1 MELDGM
7 IVTAYINSMPAK
19 NALKN
24 YAEDG
29 FYHVYNRGVNKRR
42 IFTDKQD
49 YSVFLSYLKTYLSF
63 LDKKKLDAVLADNET
78 TGQEKERIRK
88 LLGLNNFF
96 GRIELLAYCLMPNH
110 FHFILKKADK
120 MAMEFMMRSLMTRYT
135 MYLNRKLKRVGS
147 LFQGVYK
154 AVLITTD
161 EQLLYLSRYIH
172 RNCLS
177 PSRTLPGGE
186 SLKEL
191 LMVQPS
197 SYLNYLGEIKQ
208 EWVKPEFIL
217 QNFSESG
224 FDSYESFI
232 SDEDADEEIKSAHL
246 LAGLELDKE

>member
-1 MELDGM
+1 MLKTTYSRG
-7 IVTAYINSMPAK
+7 MPAK
-19 NALKN
+19 NALKS
-24 YAEDG
+24 YVEDS
-29 FYHVYNRGVNKRR
+29 FYHLYNRGVNKRK

-49 YSVFLSYLKTYLSF
+49 YSVFLSYLKNYLSF
-63 LDKKKLDAVLADNET
+63 LDRKKLDAILADNET

-110 FHFILKKADK
+110 FHFIFKQADK

-135 MYLNRKLKRVGS
+135 MYLNRKLKRVGC

-177 PSRTLPGGE
+177 LSRTLPQGE
-186 SLKEL
+186 SLRESPFLKGGI
-191 LMVQPS
+191 S
-197 SYLNYLGEIKQ
+197 S
-208 EWVKPEFIL
+208 
-217 QNFSESG
+217 
-224 FDSYESFI
+224 
-232 SDEDADEEIKSAHL
+232 
-246 LAGLELDKE
+246 

>member
-1 MELDGM
+1 
-7 IVTAYINSMPAK
+7 MPAK
-19 NALKN
+19 NALKS
-24 YAEDG
+24 YVEDS
-29 FYHVYNRGVNKRR
+29 FYHAYNRGVNKRK

-49 YSVFLSYLKTYLSF
+49 YSVFLSYLKTYLTF
-63 LDKKKLDAVLADNET
+63 LDKKKLNEVLADEAA
-78 TGQEKERIRK
+78 TGAEKERARK
-88 LLGLNNFF
+88 LLSLNNFF

-110 FHFILKKADK
+110 FHFIFKQSDK
-120 MAMEFMMRSLMTRYT
+120 RAMEFMMRSLMTRYT

-177 PSRTLPGGE
+177 LSRTLLGGE
-186 SLKEL
+186 SLKERL
-191 LMVQPS
+191 TAQPS
-197 SYLNYLGEIKQ
+197 SYLNYLGEINQ

-224 FDSYESFI
+224 FGSYESFVG
-232 SDEDADEEIKSAHL
+232 DEDMDEEVKSAHL
-246 LAGLELDKE
+246 LEGLELDRE